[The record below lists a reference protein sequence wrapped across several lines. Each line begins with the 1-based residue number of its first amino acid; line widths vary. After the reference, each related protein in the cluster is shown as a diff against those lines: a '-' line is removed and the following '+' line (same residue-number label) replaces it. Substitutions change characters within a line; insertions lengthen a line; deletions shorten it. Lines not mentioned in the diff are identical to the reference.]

1 MDRNEYDDYIRSLVD
16 YLEFVSTTEEVQ
28 QILAEQD
35 MKELAISKL
44 PCYSNVEELMNSV
57 REM

>member
-1 MDRNEYDDYIRSLVD
+1 MDRNEYDDYMRNLIG
-16 YLEFVSTTEEVQ
+16 YLEFVSTTEDVQ
-28 QILAEQD
+28 QTLLEQD

-44 PCYSNVEELMNSV
+44 PCYSNLEELMNSI

>member
-1 MDRNEYDDYIRSLVD
+1 MDRNEYDEYMRNLIG
-16 YLEFVSTTEEVQ
+16 YLEFVSTTEDVQ
-28 QILAEQD
+28 QTLLEQD

-44 PCYSNVEELMNSV
+44 PCYSNLEELMNSI

>member
-1 MDRNEYDDYIRSLVD
+1 MDRNEYDDYMRNLIG

-28 QILAEQD
+28 QTLLEQD

-44 PCYSNVEELMNSV
+44 PCYSNLEELMNSI